1 MRPPATFR
9 ARSDVAVRDSS
20 GFAAG
25 ARGLE
30 AALRRAGAGEV
41 RFDDGSRA
49 LYATDSSN
57 DRQVPV
63 GVVLPRDAGDVTRT
77 LDVARRH
84 GAALLGRGCG
94 TSLAG
99 QACNAAIVFDFSK
112 YMHRIVEIDPA
123 EGTARVQPG
132 IVLDR
137 LREAAAPHGLTFGP
151 DPATHAY
158 CTLGGM
164 IGNNSCG
171 VHSVLAEFH
180 GPGPTTA
187 DSLEALEIVTADGT
201 RLRVGPTDDREY
213 DRIVSGGGRAA
224 EIYRRLLDFQQ
235 RHAAT
240 IRREFPDIPRR
251 VSGYNLPALLPENGF
266 HVARAL
272 AGSESTLALTLE
284 ATVRLMPAL
293 PHRLFVV
300 LGFDDVF
307 AAADHVPR
315 VRAYRP
321 VALEGMD
328 EGLADDVRRAGL
340 DARSLDLLPDGRGW
354 LLVEFGGESP
364 EAARDQAFDF
374 ADDMRRASDSRGI
387 RLFEAAADQHRLLPA
402 SRSSASSRAASACS
416 ATSWRISSPSRNRQD
431 G

>member
-1 MRPPATFR
+1 
-9 ARSDVAVRDSS
+9 
-20 GFAAG
+20 
-25 ARGLE
+25 
-30 AALRRAGAGEV
+30 
-41 RFDDGSRA
+41 
-49 LYATDSSN
+49 
-57 DRQVPV
+57 
-63 GVVLPRDAGDVTRT
+63 VTRSV
-77 LDVARRH
+77 DIARRY
-84 GAALLGRGCG
+84 GGALLGRGCA

-99 QACNAAIVFDFSK
+99 QTCNAAIVFDFSK
-112 YMHRIVEIDPA
+112 YMNRIVGIDPA
-123 EGTARVQPG
+123 AGTARVQPG
-132 IVLDR
+132 VVLDR

-171 VHSVLAEFH
+171 VHSVLSEFY

-187 DSLEALEIVTADGT
+187 DSLEAMEIVTADGT

-213 DRIVSGGGRAA
+213 DRIVSSGGRAA
-224 EIYRRLLDFQQ
+224 EIYRRLRDVQQ
-235 RHAAT
+235 RHAET

-284 ATVRLMPAL
+284 ATVRLMSAL
-293 PHRLFVV
+293 PHRVLVV

-364 EAARDQAFDF
+364 DAARDQAFDF
-374 ADDMRRASDSRGI
+374 ADDLRRASDSRGI
-387 RLFEAAADQHRLLPA
+387 RLFEAPDDQHRLWKIRESGLAATAHTESGGPTWPGWEDSAVRPSGLAAIFA
-402 SRSSASSRAASACS
+402 S
-416 ATSWRISSPSRNRQD
+416 
-431 G
+431 